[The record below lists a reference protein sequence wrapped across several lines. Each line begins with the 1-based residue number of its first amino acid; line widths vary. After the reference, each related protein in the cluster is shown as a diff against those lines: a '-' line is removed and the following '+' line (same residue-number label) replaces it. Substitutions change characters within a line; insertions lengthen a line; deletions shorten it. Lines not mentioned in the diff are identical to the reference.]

1 MSTSDMKTNTAI
13 YSQMMS
19 TPKEAQK
26 EIKAGKLKGFTD
38 INPMYRIQKLT
49 EIFGP
54 CGIGWYIGDV
64 KWWREDLG
72 SNESA
77 IFCSLNLFIKQNEE
91 WSMPISGIGG
101 SKLAGKGVGDGI
113 NDEAAKMAY
122 TDAISIA
129 CKALGMCHDIYY
141 SNDRTKYDMESYPK
155 KKEAAKEAA
164 QEQAPL
170 DVVASLEDAI
180 DELKLCKSRKAVN
193 AVNNKFKM
201 YYGQY
206 AEHPSER
213 YMSTLKQMCNQYP
226 IQQS

>member
-1 MSTSDMKTNTAI
+1 MSTSTLKTNTAI

-49 EIFGP
+49 EVFGP

-91 WSMPISGIGG
+91 WSMPIPGIGG
-101 SKLAGKGVGDGI
+101 SKLAGKGVSDGI

-141 SNDRTKYDMESYPK
+141 SDDRTKYDMESYPK
-155 KKEAAKEAA
+155 KKESKAAPQPGES
-164 QEQAPL
+164 
-170 DVVASLEDAI
+170 ASLQDALTQLRECRSREEIIKI
-180 DELKLCKSRKAVN
+180 DNL
-193 AVNNKFKM
+193 FKM
-201 YYGQY
+201 HYGRY
-206 AEHPSER
+206 AETPSSE
-213 YMSTLKQMCNQYP
+213 YMSLLNDMCKAYP
-226 IQQS
+226 KKA